1 VGDIVGQVLH
11 RRVRGNRKDAGH
23 RSINRSPRLGSH
35 DLRGEGVYPKNAPV
49 SSSAETRSYSAER
62 KEAMT
67 HHSSPESSIQ
77 INTDVNL
84 VSLHELFE
92 HTQDVFNLIA
102 QRAFEIFESRGYV
115 HGNDREDWFLAESE
129 LLTPV
134 KFHLSVSGEQLTAR
148 AEVPG
153 FHRQEIKVSLEP
165 RRLSISGK
173 TEPRENHKF
182 EKHPHSHRHAQLMFH
197 VIDLPCEVDLSK
209 AKASF
214 NDGRLEV
221 VMPKAAPAKSVRV
234 ETNPGLST
242 EGDTFVHEA
251 GGIEATGNPP
261 VVSTAKEPIVKA
273 HAASSRK

>member
-1 VGDIVGQVLH
+1 
-11 RRVRGNRKDAGH
+11 
-23 RSINRSPRLGSH
+23 
-35 DLRGEGVYPKNAPV
+35 
-49 SSSAETRSYSAER
+49 
-62 KEAMT
+62 MT
-67 HHSSPESSIQ
+67 HRSSPESSIE
-77 INTDVNL
+77 ISADVNL
-84 VSLHELFE
+84 VSVHELFE

-102 QRAFEIFESRGYV
+102 RRAFEIFENRGHV

-134 KFHLSVSGEQLTAR
+134 KFHLSESGERLTAR

-173 TEPRENHKF
+173 TEPLENQQS
-182 EKHPHSHRHAQLMFH
+182 EKHPHSHRHAQLMFC

-221 VMPKAAPAKSVRV
+221 VMPKAAPAKSLRV
-234 ETNPGLST
+234 ETKPGLSA
-242 EGDTFVHEA
+242 EGETAVHEA
-251 GGIEATGNPP
+251 GGIEAAGSPAVVTGAN
-261 VVSTAKEPIVKA
+261 KPIVKA
-273 HAASSRK
+273 QAASSRK

>member
-1 VGDIVGQVLH
+1 MHL
-11 RRVRGNRKDAGH
+11 
-23 RSINRSPRLGSH
+23 SF
-35 DLRGEGVYPKNAPV
+35 RGEKHSVRQK
-49 SSSAETRSYSAER
+49 ER
-62 KEAMT
+62 EKVMT
-67 HHSSPESSIQ
+67 HRSSPESSIE
-77 INTDVNL
+77 ISADVNL
-84 VSLHELFE
+84 VSVHELFE

-102 QRAFEIFESRGYV
+102 RRAFEIFESRGHV
-115 HGNDREDWFLAESE
+115 HGNAREDWFLAESE

-134 KFHLSVSGEQLTAR
+134 KFHLSESGERLTAR

-173 TEPRENHKF
+173 TKPLENQKSG
-182 EKHPHSHRHAQLMFH
+182 KHPHSHRHAQLMFR

-221 VMPKAAPAKSVRV
+221 VMPRAAPAKSARV
-234 ETNPGLST
+234 ETKPGLSG
-242 EGDTFVHEA
+242 EGETAVREA
-251 GGIEATGNPP
+251 GGIEAAGSPAVVTGAN
-261 VVSTAKEPIVKA
+261 KPIAKA

>member
-1 VGDIVGQVLH
+1 
-11 RRVRGNRKDAGH
+11 
-23 RSINRSPRLGSH
+23 
-35 DLRGEGVYPKNAPV
+35 
-49 SSSAETRSYSAER
+49 
-62 KEAMT
+62 MT
-67 HHSSPESSIQ
+67 HRSSPESSIE
-77 INTDVNL
+77 ISADVNL
-84 VSLHELFE
+84 VSVHELFE
-92 HTQDVFNLIA
+92 HRQDVFNLIA
-102 QRAFEIFESRGYV
+102 RRAFEIFESRGHV

-134 KFHLSVSGEQLTAR
+134 KFHLSESGERLTAR

-173 TEPRENHKF
+173 TEPGEYQKS
-182 EKHPHSHRHAQLMFH
+182 EKHSHSHRHAQLMFH

-234 ETNPGLST
+234 ETDPGLSA
-242 EGDTFVHEA
+242 EGDTFVRGA
-251 GGIEATGNPP
+251 GETQAAGSPPAVTGAN
-261 VVSTAKEPIVKA
+261 KPIVKA
-273 HAASSRK
+273 QTASSRR